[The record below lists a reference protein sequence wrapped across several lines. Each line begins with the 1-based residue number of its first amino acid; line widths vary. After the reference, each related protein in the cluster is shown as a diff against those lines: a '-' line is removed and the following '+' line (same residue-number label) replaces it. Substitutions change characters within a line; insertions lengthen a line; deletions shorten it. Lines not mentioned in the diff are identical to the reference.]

1 MSKTQP
7 HTDTTPQ
14 TTRQSYQHIRDSGED
29 VALRKRVCAAI
40 ALEPSTTKETKQALG
55 DASLN
60 AVRPRINELIRMG
73 CVRREG
79 KRENPSGM
87 VAYIHHV
94 TPTGKS
100 YLAGDVE
107 PEVAPPLS
115 ELQRNV
121 VEVARAFCAGDVGQ
135 EALTDAVSEHDT
147 IKKQRN
153 PEWTPMTTETKD
165 TDTPSIDD
173 LTDEQI
179 EQIKADPVLQLSD
192 FE

>member
-7 HTDTTPQ
+7 HTDQTPQ
-14 TTRQSYQHIRDSGED
+14 TSHDSYRAIRDTAADAG
-29 VALRKRVCAAI
+29 LRKRVCAAI

-87 VAYIHHV
+87 DAYIHHV
-94 TPTGKS
+94 TPTGKA
-100 YLAGDVE
+100 YLEGDVD

-121 VEVARAFCAGDVGQ
+121 VEVARAFCAGDVEQ
-135 EALTDAVSEHDT
+135 ATLRDAVSEHDT

-153 PEWTPMTTETKD
+153 PEWTPMTTETN

>member
-7 HTDTTPQ
+7 HTDQTPQ
-14 TTRQSYQHIRDSGED
+14 TSHDSYRAIRDSGD
-29 VALRKRVCAAI
+29 DAGLRKRVCAAI
-40 ALEPSTTKETKQALG
+40 ALSPLTTKETKQALG

-73 CVRREG
+73 CVQREG

-87 VAYIHHV
+87 DAYIHHV
-94 TPTGKS
+94 TPTGKR
-100 YLAGDVE
+100 YLAGDVD

-121 VEVARAFCAGDVGQ
+121 VEVARSFCAGDVGQ
-135 EALTDAVSEHDT
+135 ATLQDAVSEHDT
-147 IKKQRN
+147 IKQQRN

-165 TDTPSIDD
+165 TDDSTE
-173 LTDEQI
+173 LTDEQR
-179 EQIKADPVLQLSD
+179 EKIKADPVLQLSD